1 MFLSQQLQ
9 RQSAGYRRY
18 HAARTNLLLHIVAVP
33 AFLLANLGLLVSL
46 LRLSWPLALACAV
59 TMGIA
64 MAIQGQGHGQEQHPA
79 EAFTGVGDALSRIFL
94 EQWVTFPRFVLS
106 GGWGKAFRLA
116 KP

>member
-1 MFLSQQLQ
+1 MFLSKQLQ
-9 RQSAGYRRY
+9 RPSAGYLRY

-33 AFLLANLGLLVSL
+33 AFLLANLGLLLSPL
-46 LRLSWPLALACAV
+46 LLSWPLALGCGV

-64 MAIQGQGHGQEQHPA
+64 MAIQGHGHGQEQHPA
-79 EAFTGVGDALSRIFL
+79 EPFTGVGNAISRILL

-106 GGWGKAFRLA
+106 GGWWQAFRMA